1 MLIDTIWIIIIE
13 ILQKRTFEDV
23 LFFCVMK
30 MRFMVGVENQEIE
43 KNPLVI
49 ISKRDEN
56 WEKSK
61 KTQPEKSKWCEKL
74 ENRGKYPIEGMQA
87 GQKNGKTRKKPSRR
101 KASGVKKRKIEK
113 YTQSEKSEPGKKAEN
128 REKYPAR
135 EK

>member
-61 KTQPEKSKWCEKL
+61 KTQPEKGELGKKTEK
-74 ENRGKYPIEGMQA
+74 RKKHPAEGM
-87 GQKNGKTRKKPSRR
+87 
-101 KASGVKKRKIEK
+101 
-113 YTQSEKSEPGKKAEN
+113 
-128 REKYPAR
+128 
-135 EK
+135 

>member
-61 KTQPEKSKWCEKL
+61 NTQPEKSKWCEKL
-74 ENRGKYPIEGMQA
+74 ENR
-87 GQKNGKTRKKPSRR
+87 
-101 KASGVKKRKIEK
+101 
-113 YTQSEKSEPGKKAEN
+113 
-128 REKYPAR
+128 EKYPV
-135 EK
+135 EGM

>member
-61 KTQPEKSKWCEKL
+61 KTQPEE
-74 ENRGKYPIEGMQA
+74 
-87 GQKNGKTRKKPSRR
+87 
-101 KASGVKKRKIEK
+101 
-113 YTQSEKSEPGKKAEN
+113 SEPGKKT
-128 REKYPAR
+128 EKRKKHPAGG
-135 EK
+135 KQMV

>member
-1 MLIDTIWIIIIE
+1 MLIDMIWIIIIE

-61 KTQPEKSKWCEKL
+61 KTQTEKSKW
-74 ENRGKYPIEGMQA
+74 
-87 GQKNGKTRKKPSRR
+87 
-101 KASGVKKRKIEK
+101 
-113 YTQSEKSEPGKKAEN
+113 
-128 REKYPAR
+128 
-135 EK
+135 

>member
-74 ENRGKYPIEGMQA
+74 ENREKYPVEGMQA
-87 GQKNGKTRKKPSRR
+87 GQKNGKT
-101 KASGVKKRKIEK
+101 
-113 YTQSEKSEPGKKAEN
+113 
-128 REKYPAR
+128 
-135 EK
+135 

>member
-30 MRFMVGVENQEIE
+30 MRFMIGVENQEIE

-61 KTQPEKSKWCEKL
+61 KTQPEESKWCEKL
-74 ENRGKYPIEGMQA
+74 ENREKYPVEGMQA
-87 GQKNGKTRKKPSRR
+87 GQKTGKTRKKPSRR

>member
-1 MLIDTIWIIIIE
+1 MWVHWECQSREMLIDTIWIIIIE

-49 ISKRDEN
+49 ISKRGEN

-61 KTQPEKSKWCEKL
+61 
-74 ENRGKYPIEGMQA
+74 N
-87 GQKNGKTRKKPSRR
+87 
-101 KASGVKKRKIEK
+101 
-113 YTQSEKSEPGKKAEN
+113 TQSEKGEPGKKAEN
-128 REKYPAR
+128 REKKPAR

>member
-74 ENRGKYPIEGMQA
+74 ENREKYPIGGKRA
-87 GQKNGKTRKKPSRR
+87 GQKSGK
-101 KASGVKKRKIEK
+101 
-113 YTQSEKSEPGKKAEN
+113 
-128 REKYPAR
+128 
-135 EK
+135 